1 MNFVRYLTSYFNVTA
16 ILFFASILLL
26 CIKYSMN
33 PDFVQNSIL
42 WYIQNNYSKDFEIF
56 MQKEIISLW
65 FIQKTIPFFS
75 LQQSLIVQNRKV
87 NLSRYMYFIWS
98 IFKIHTKI
106 YDIITFKAYK
116 PKTGFTLVTS
126 SIINEVITLV
136 AMYR

>member
-1 MNFVRYLTSYFNVTA
+1 MSLPFSFLQAFYYYALSTVWNP
-16 ILFFASILLL
+16 ILFKILY
-26 CIKYSMN
+26 C
-33 PDFVQNSIL
+33 D
-42 WYIQNNYSKDFEIF
+42 IQNNNSKDFEIF

-65 FIQKTIPFFS
+65 FIQKTIPCFS

>member
-1 MNFVRYLTSYFNVTA
+1 MSLPFSFLQAFYYYALSTVWNP
-16 ILFFASILLL
+16 ILFKILY
-26 CIKYSMN
+26 C
-33 PDFVQNSIL
+33 D
-42 WYIQNNYSKDFEIF
+42 IQNNYTLKIL
-56 MQKEIISLW
+56 KYLCKKKLSL
-65 FIQKTIPFFS
+65 FDSFRKLLSIPWFS

-136 AMYR
+136 AMCR